1 MVVQNKIEF
10 LLQIYLKMA
19 SSGQIGKSIYI
30 PSYLTGDVEVE
41 KYIPGTKIIW
51 KCKQS
56 EQYWSGVK

>member
-1 MVVQNKIEF
+1 
-10 LLQIYLKMA
+10 MA

-41 KYIPGTKIIW
+41 KYIPGRKIIW